1 MLHLI
6 WAILIQIIAALN
18 SYLSRLSPLTTLMTI
33 QKHFANHDPLNRDNR
48 YIKTKHN
55 QALWFF
61 LDLRNRKC
69 LFS

>member
-33 QKHFANHDPLNRDNR
+33 QKHFANHDRS
-48 YIKTKHN
+48 IKPRQSLYQEK
-55 QALWFF
+55 A
-61 LDLRNRKC
+61 
-69 LFS
+69 

>member
-48 YIKTKHN
+48 YIKKKHN
-55 QALWFF
+55 QALGF
-61 LDLRNRKC
+61 L
-69 LFS
+69 

>member
-6 WAILIQIIAALN
+6 WAILIQIVAALN

-48 YIKTKHN
+48 YISRKSIIK
-55 QALWFF
+55 LLVY